1 MDSISTL
8 KWRTGFLAGARVAMV
23 VVAIPLSA
31 YGRCDVSDVSE
42 LAGRDLSGCD
52 LQGADLSL
60 ANLKNTNLEGA
71 NLEGAINLPDLTAKQ
86 REEACLSDCG

>member
-1 MDSISTL
+1 
-8 KWRTGFLAGARVAMV
+8 MV

-71 NLEGAINLPDLTAKQ
+71 NLEDANVEGAINLPDLTAKQ